1 MDWGIIVQ
9 GIILFS
15 GVIAVLVWLLTNF
28 FKKRD

>member
-15 GVIAVLVWLLTNF
+15 GMLAVLAWLLTNF
-28 FKKRD
+28 FNKKA